1 MRTPGIS
8 IIVEVVISGAVMLA
22 TSSIIRSRY
31 YFTWSP
37 VTMCFQ
43 VGAGDPY
50 CHFISSIIGSCHSWS
65 LDVTDHIC
73 MSLRSRISDR
83 FTSLNPFICN
93 FTKLSGCWILWLLS
107 SLHLTVLEWIP
118 QTLSILADKEVELSW
133 YLTSLDPSWVG
144 RRSKILRSTPSNLNS
159 NRC

>member
-65 LDVTDHIC
+65 LYVTDYFC
-73 MSLRSRISDR
+73 MSMRSRISDR
-83 FTSLNPFICN
+83 FTSLFASLNPFICN
-93 FTKLSGCWILWLLS
+93 FTNLSRSWILWFLS
-107 SLHLTVLEWIP
+107 WLHLTTLEWISW
-118 QTLSILADKEVELSW
+118 TLSIVADKEVELSW
-133 YLTSLDPSWVG
+133 YLTSLDPSWVW
-144 RRSKILRSTPSNLNS
+144 RKSKIHRSTSS
-159 NRC
+159 GTD